1 MRINW
6 LKTNTAQSDDVASL
20 IQEEYK
26 FRSRIT
32 RILLSRMKDYN
43 ETDFERISFD
53 FDTGMKSFKVC
64 SSTPEPLYSELLKID
79 DEL

>member
-6 LKTNTAQSDDVASL
+6 LNTNTAQNENVASL

-26 FRSRIT
+26 FRYRIT
-32 RILLSRMKDYN
+32 RILLNRMKDYN
-43 ETDFERISFD
+43 ETDLERISFD
-53 FDTGMKSFKVC
+53 FDTDKKSFKVC

>member
-6 LKTNTAQSDDVASL
+6 LPHKVSKNENIDSL

-32 RILLSRMKDYN
+32 RILLDRMKDYN
-43 ETDFERISFD
+43 ESDLERISFD
-53 FDTGMKSFKVC
+53 FDTRNKSFKVS
-64 SSTPEPLYSELLKID
+64 SSTPEPIYSELLNIGD
-79 DEL
+79 GF